1 MNLNPEKVFTLRSQ
15 IIKAVALLLGILAA
29 ANALVYNVFGELYS
43 IREFKESARIACGQ
57 LGVSYETTISSLAE
71 LVNRIGLFDSAD
83 FSAEAE
89 PGKTYEFLTS
99 VDRKLSSIVTTN
111 RHILSAY
118 IYLAEPGRVFDSRRV
133 PAMVNS
139 LENFSDR
146 EIFPT
151 SYSGSVHRIGP
162 RVLAGLVSDRESYM
176 VITLISPLVTRNGG
190 KAYLAVNIDTDSLY
204 ADLSKNIKLGGGF
217 TFYAYNA
224 GNGVI
229 LHSGDKS
236 RLYSS
241 LDPAS
246 LPEEEGE
253 LFYYLHRDRP
263 LTATYRSSYL
273 DWTFVRE
280 APVNPAI
287 HDLQSYI
294 AVNLVIILLML
305 GIISLVVF
313 VKTVPVSR
321 VAAAVSEVFWKE
333 ALLDRVY
340 IDNELIQQLRCRDFV
355 IDARGGRDSTLYG
368 LIGFSIAGE
377 DGGGRETLALI
388 KQVCEKNCPGP
399 AGKNCA
405 FKFVPLSKNTA
416 ALALKYRAADASAE
430 LHRNTAQKLWESFSP
445 EEQKNIYISLSGLQ
459 KNFALLPLCYRQCED
474 ALKYKI
480 CLESHIL
487 DHSLIRNLDTEYE
500 FPLELAR
507 QMNNNI
513 AAGSKSGCAAYLD
526 KIFSPLEK
534 KRLIVTDEKII
545 NLVISLQNG
554 VFKTISDLPVPI
566 KVDSESAINVES
578 LGSLSLA
585 GMKAS
590 LLSFCEKICDEI
602 NMLKENKEQHLSLTV
617 MEHIE
622 KNCLTNHLIS
632 LGSVADDLGISKS
645 QVSGIVKKTAGIEFP
660 EFINRKRIEYAKEL
674 LLGKNMTIEEI
685 AKAVGYNYS
694 YYFIRIFKSLEG
706 VTPGQFRAA
715 RANPPPPPPPQVH
728 TSIPVPVLSPQLPEA
743 VPKLQFLERLP

>member
-1 MNLNPEKVFTLRSQ
+1 MNLSLEKVFSLRSQ
-15 IIKAVALLLGILAA
+15 IIKAVALFLGILAA
-29 ANALVYNVFGELYS
+29 ANALVYNIFGELYS
-43 IREFKESARIACGQ
+43 VREFKESALMACSQ

-71 LVNRIGLFDSAD
+71 IVNRIGLFDSAD

-89 PGKTYEFLTS
+89 PGKTYEFLSS

-118 IYLAEPGRVFDSRRV
+118 IYLVEPGRVFDSRRV

-146 EIFPT
+146 EIFPA
-151 SYSGSVHRIGP
+151 SYSGSVHRLGP
-162 RVLAGLVSDRESYM
+162 RVLGGSVPDRESYT
-176 VITLISPLVTRNGG
+176 VITLISPLVTRSAG
-190 KAYLAVNIDTDSLY
+190 KAYLAVNINTDSLY
-204 ADLSKNIKLGGGF
+204 ADLAKNIKLAGGF

-224 GNGVI
+224 GNAVV
-229 LHSGDKS
+229 LHSDDKS

-246 LPEEEGE
+246 LPGEEGE
-253 LFYYLHRDRP
+253 FYYYLHRDRP
-263 LTATYRSSYL
+263 VTASYRSSYL
-273 DWTFVRE
+273 DWTFVLE

-294 AVNLVIILLML
+294 AVNLVIVLLML
-305 GIISLVVF
+305 GMISLVVF
-313 VKTVPVSR
+313 VKTAPVSKA
-321 VAAAVSEVFWKE
+321 AAAVSEVFWKE
-333 ALLDRVY
+333 ALLDRVH
-340 IDNELIQQLRCRDFV
+340 IDGELIQQLRCRDFS
-355 IDARGGRDSTLYG
+355 IDAGGGRASALYG
-368 LIGFSIAGE
+368 VIGLNLAGE
-377 DGGGRETLALI
+377 DRGLALI
-388 KQVCEKNCPGP
+388 KQACEKTCPGP
-399 AGKNCA
+399 AGKNYA
-405 FKFVPLSKNTA
+405 FKFVPVSKNAA
-416 ALALKYRAADASAE
+416 ALVLKYRAADASAE
-430 LHRNTAQKLWESFSP
+430 LHRNTARGILESFPP
-445 EEQKNIYISLSGLQ
+445 EEQRNVSICLSGLQ

-480 CLESHIL
+480 CLESPIL
-487 DHSLIRNLDTEYE
+487 DHSLIRDFDRDYE

-513 AAGSKSGCAAYLD
+513 AAGSKSGCAVYLD

-534 KRLIVTDEKII
+534 KRLIVTDEKIV

-554 VFKTISDLPVPI
+554 VFKTVSDLPVPV
-566 KVDSESAINVES
+566 KVDSESAVSVES

-602 NMLKENKEQHLSLTV
+602 NTFKENQEQHLSLAV

-622 KNCLTNHLIS
+622 KNCLTDHLIS
-632 LGSVADDLGISKS
+632 LGSVAGDLGISKN
-645 QVSGIVKKTAGIEFP
+645 QVSGIVKKTTGIEFP

-685 AKAVGYNYS
+685 AKAAGYNYS

-706 VTPGQFRAA
+706 VTPGQFRAI
-715 RANPPPPPPPQVH
+715 RAIPGAYPRTGSGPPDKQS
-728 TSIPVPVLSPQLPEA
+728 TAS
-743 VPKLQFLERLP
+743 